1 MTTNK
6 YRNRFFFLNIKLMH
20 NKFDVKT
27 KKNLRQRVN
36 IKCTANPT
44 RVLRKIFHEKLHAK
58 KRQYLIGLQNTL
70 FTFLKL

>member
-1 MTTNK
+1 
-6 YRNRFFFLNIKLMH
+6 MH
-20 NKFDVKT
+20 NKFVVKT

-58 KRQYLIGLQNTL
+58 KR
-70 FTFLKL
+70 

>member
-1 MTTNK
+1 
-6 YRNRFFFLNIKLMH
+6 MH

-36 IKCTANPT
+36 IKCTAKLT

-58 KRQYLIGLQNTL
+58 KRQYLIGLQIHCL
-70 FTFLKL
+70 HS

>member
-1 MTTNK
+1 
-6 YRNRFFFLNIKLMH
+6 MH

-27 KKNLRQRVN
+27 KKNLRQSVN
-36 IKCTANPT
+36 IKCTAKPT
-44 RVLRKIFHEKLHAK
+44 RALRKIFHEKLHAK

>member
-1 MTTNK
+1 
-6 YRNRFFFLNIKLMH
+6 MH
-20 NKFDVKT
+20 NKFVVKT

-44 RVLRKIFHEKLHAK
+44 RVLRKIFHEKLHAN